1 MSDPEANKAIV
12 RRYFEMFNSGDLS
25 QLADIVSEDYGDKL
39 EGQSS
44 GIAVIRS
51 YLEGLKASF
60 PDFTWTIEQIIG
72 EGDRVAVMNRVSGTQ
87 LNDFGDIKATGNRVD
102 FAAFQFYR
110 IADGKLA
117 EHWEVADFAK
127 FQEQL
132 TAKPAAR
139 AFKSFQSTLKS

>member
-1 MSDPEANKAIV
+1 MSDSEANKAIV

-60 PDFTWTIEQIIG
+60 PDLTWTIEQIIG

-87 LNDFGDIKATGNRVD
+87 VNDFGANQGDR
-102 FAAFQFYR
+102 
-110 IADGKLA
+110 
-117 EHWEVADFAK
+117 
-127 FQEQL
+127 
-132 TAKPAAR
+132 
-139 AFKSFQSTLKS
+139 QSCRFRGFSVLPDR